1 MKVTEEFKGRN
12 RFLVGRAVGGFM
24 ESPRTTY
31 QDYRIIEARTKKQA
45 ELLYNNLFPEDMFK
59 GYAVGGVEQGN
70 LYFYDGKGLTVD
82 MGVKLHKHKCKSVFM
97 LYKYDL
103 GNNGIYEECLM
114 GVYLDFHDA
123 RVSAYELV
131 EKLEKGGTEL
141 NEIDYSDDY
150 QKNVVFESWN
160 FDKTLTRI
168 KLKEENVIEVFKY

>member
-45 ELLYNNLFPEDMFK
+45 ELLYNALFSEDMFK
-59 GYAVGGVEQGN
+59 GYAVGGVEQGR
-70 LYFYDGKGLTVD
+70 LYYYDTKGITVD
-82 MGVKLHKHKCKSVFM
+82 MGVKLNTYKCKSVFM

-103 GNNGIYEECLM
+103 GNNGIHEECLM
-114 GVYLDFHDA
+114 GVYLDFHDVM
-123 RVSAYELV
+123 VSAFELA
-131 EKLEKGGTEL
+131 EELEKGGIEL
-141 NEIDYSDDY
+141 NKIDYSDDY
-150 QKNVVFESWN
+150 QKNVVFESLD